1 MINFYIYVFLLI
13 MVFLLLFTA
22 IYLTRLAPKKIRTIT
37 MFIILAIFLRYF
49 SILILFLSNNVKYLY
64 LLKIPFFLNLVS
76 VPLLALTVLYVF
88 IRKDNIN
95 FSYIFIIASI
105 IIVLYGVAM
114 YKCPG
119 FIQSSP
125 SCGYTMFFL
134 ENMYI
139 YWIYIVGNTII
150 LFMTMGL
157 VGKNNMIKIGMY
169 LVVASS
175 FVTILELI
183 TWTMGIVI
191 LQELIIG
198 DLFWILTLV
207 YALNKVKKRNI

>member
-1 MINFYIYVFLLI
+1 MINLYIYVFLLI

-22 IYLTRLAPKKIRTIT
+22 IYLTRLAPKKIKTIT
-37 MFIILAIFLRYF
+37 MFIIIAMFLRYF
-49 SILILFLSNNVKYLY
+49 SVLILCLSNNVKYLY
-64 LLKIPFFLNLVS
+64 LFKIPFFLNLVS
-76 VPLLALTVLYVF
+76 IPLLALTVLYVF

-105 IIVLYGVAM
+105 IVVLYAVAM

-119 FIQSSP
+119 FIQSS
-125 SCGYTMFFL
+125 SSHGYTMFFL
-134 ENMYI
+134 EHMYI

-150 LFMTMGL
+150 LFMAMGL
-157 VGKNNMIKIGMY
+157 VGKKNIIKAGIY
-169 LVVASS
+169 LVVISS

-207 YALNKVKKRNI
+207 YALNKVKKRTI